1 MSTMRGSLAHLLRLA
16 LRDLWH
22 ERWLAFCAAAVLAAT
37 LAPLWTLWGLENG
50 VIGTLI
56 ERQNRDPVM
65 RRVLPESTGNH
76 KFDAAWFRDVASWPG
91 LAFVLP
97 ETRSIASQVDL
108 FANDAP
114 APVRTDLLP
123 TASGDP
129 LLGNATPPAAGQVL
143 LSARAAAQLR
153 TARGGSVS
161 IALERQREGE
171 TERGV
176 LTVVVAGVLPVEQGD
191 GTSALC
197 QIALLEDIQAWRD
210 GYTVESLGLSG
221 NGPVQKT
228 GVYPRFRAYATSIQ
242 DVGGLAARL
251 EAAGISVYTRGAEI
265 ASTLGLQRN
274 LRAVLAMVAAISAIG
289 AAVALIAMQLSAVQ
303 RKRREY
309 ALLQL
314 TGHGR
319 SWLMALPCVNAA
331 AVALLGALMA
341 WVVYLAAAG
350 AINAYFARHLH
361 TGEAAVKLGA
371 SGFGLGVAAV
381 LILSILP
388 ALLGG
393 WKASN
398 VEAAHVLR
406 DI

>member
-1 MSTMRGSLAHLLRLA
+1 MTNSLSHLFRLA
-16 LRDLWH
+16 SRDLWH
-22 ERWLAFCAAAVLAAT
+22 ERWIAFCAAAVLAAT
-37 LAPLWTLWGLENG
+37 LAPLWTLWGLERG

-65 RRVLPESTGNH
+65 RRVLPESTGSH
-76 KFDAAWFRDVASWPG
+76 KFDAAWFRDVATWPG
-91 LAFVLP
+91 VAFVLP

-108 FANDAP
+108 FAADAR
-114 APVRTDLLP
+114 APVRTDLQP

-129 LLGNATPPAAGQVL
+129 LLGNASPPTLGQVL

-153 TARGGSVS
+153 TSAMGSVS
-161 IALERQREGE
+161 IALERQRDGQI
-171 TERGV
+171 ERGV
-176 LTVVVAGVLPVEQGD
+176 LSVLVAGVLPAEHGD

-210 GYTVESLGLSG
+210 GYTVESIGAVG
-221 NGPVQKT
+221 NGPAQKT

-242 DVGGLAARL
+242 EVATLAARM

-289 AAVALIAMQLSAVQ
+289 AAVALIALQLSAVQ

-319 SWLMALPCVNAA
+319 AWLMALPCVNAA
-331 AVALLGALMA
+331 AVALLGALIA
-341 WVVYLAAAG
+341 CGVYLAAAG
-350 AINAYFARHLH
+350 AINAYFARHLK
-361 TGEAAVKLGA
+361 TGEAAVTLGP
-371 SGFGLGVAAV
+371 SGFALGVAAV
-381 LILSILP
+381 LVLSILP